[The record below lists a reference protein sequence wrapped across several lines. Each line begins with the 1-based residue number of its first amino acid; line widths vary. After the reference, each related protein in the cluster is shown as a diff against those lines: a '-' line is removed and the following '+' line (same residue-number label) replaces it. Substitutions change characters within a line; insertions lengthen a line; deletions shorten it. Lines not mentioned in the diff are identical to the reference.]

1 MEIFEFDRYFSLDY
15 KKALPRIKTDLLNFI
30 IIKHDFHMLKISL
43 IELFVTN
50 PIISAKTDKS
60 I

>member
-30 IIKHDFHMLKISL
+30 IIKRDFHMFKISL

-50 PIISAKTDKS
+50 RII
-60 I
+60 

>member
-1 MEIFEFDRYFSLDY
+1 MEIFEFDIYFSLYY

-30 IIKHDFHMLKISL
+30 IIKHDFNMLKISL

-50 PIISAKTDKS
+50 RII
-60 I
+60 